1 MMIDVE
7 DLMDDVNADLLTR
20 KETLEKLKN
29 RKIGEEE

>member
-1 MMIDVE
+1 MVDVE
-7 DLMDDVNADLLTR
+7 DLIDDVNVDLLTR